1 MLEKKEIRFERDI
14 ETVLTNV
21 GGWQSV
27 SFADT
32 NYDSSIG
39 MDATVLIDFI
49 QETQPRSWKRYVSI
63 YKEAA
68 EDRFVR
74 RFNEEVTTHGLL
86 HVLRKGIRDRGVHFR
101 VIYFR
106 PVSSI
111 SYDNLKLYEANRF
124 HCIRQFYYSANNR
137 NSIDMVLAVNGI
149 PLVALELKNQ
159 YTGQNIQHAKLQFE
173 QNRDPRELVFQFNTR
188 FLVYFA
194 VDHYDV
200 FMTTK
205 LVPLQATLIFFCSR
219 KIA

>member
-1 MLEKKEIRFERDI
+1 M
-14 ETVLTNV
+14 LTNV

-32 NYDSSIG
+32 NYDPSIG
-39 MDATVLIDFI
+39 MDASVLIDFI
-49 QETQPRSWKRYVSI
+49 QETQPRAWKRYVSI
-63 YKEAA
+63 YKEVA

-86 HVLRKGIRDRGVHFR
+86 HVLRKGIRDRGVHLR

-124 HCIRQFYYSANNR
+124 HCIRQFYYSTNNR

-149 PLVALELKNQ
+149 PLVALELK
-159 YTGQNIQHAKLQFE
+159 TNIQVKMSNM
-173 QNRDPRELVFQFNTR
+173 QNCNLNKIVTQENSSFSSTLVFS
-188 FLVYFA
+188 YI
-194 VDHYDV
+194 
-200 FMTTK
+200 
-205 LVPLQATLIFFCSR
+205 LQ
-219 KIA
+219 